1 MDSFLKFLLEAD
13 GDTDTQDPKA
23 SDKDDSN
30 KDITADKT
38 DTSSDNSGS
47 DDDSGTSD
55 DDSST
60 DDSQYDVNYP
70 DENEGSEN
78 TDDAVAA
85 DDDSSQEFDPD
96 TDTPSPETPEDEE
109 TQKKRVLLYDL
120 FTQLQISYRNLLG
133 IYTRLTDLDL
143 PASNLYTIKLIKDK
157 VQFNITSLDSLLIDV
172 DFFTTKKYAD
182 LLAIYNTYMSDLR
195 GINQNLQLF
204 VKANNINADSKKKSK

>member
-30 KDITADKT
+30 KDITADKE
-38 DTSSDNSGS
+38 DVSSDNSS
-47 DDDSGTSD
+47 SD
-55 DDSST
+55 DDSSNSDDDSSN
-60 DDSQYDVNYP
+60 DDSQYDVEYP

-78 TDDAVAA
+78 TDNAVAA

-120 FTQLQISYRNLLG
+120 FTQLQISYRNLLD
-133 IYTRLTDLDL
+133 IYTKLADLDL
-143 PASNLYTIKLIKDK
+143 PASNLYTVKFIKDK
-157 VQFNITSLDSLLIDV
+157 IQFNITSLDSLLVDV
-172 DFFTTKKYAD
+172 EFFTTKKYAD

-195 GINQNLQLF
+195 GINTNLQLF
-204 VKANNINADSKKKSK
+204 VKANSINNQTKKKAK